1 MLFQFPSLQSAD
13 ILFKGHD
20 QRHQRWRRRWPFLP
34 QISRYLGG
42 WTTGAW
48 SPSQPLT
55 HKHLHTVTHS
65 LTRTAISH
73 LGKFICIVNLSI
85 RHGSPNLDAF
95 SRLCLFGEVGTL
107 LLFFREKISTRFGFF
122 SIGKRDERVVGY
134 FLMRHGPLQGRASL
148 QRNFWSRSNSI
159 AGCTHTHATII
170 WYGAR
175 KMGRL
180 ISELCSLPVQ
190 LLNEVW
196 KLIIVN
202 K

>member
-1 MLFQFPSLQSAD
+1 MVAISSSDF
-13 ILFKGHD
+13 
-20 QRHQRWRRRWPFLP
+20 
-34 QISRYLGG
+34 QISR
-42 WTTGAW
+42 WMDDW
-48 SPSQPLT
+48 SLVAVSTPHTQTLTHSDTLT
-55 HKHLHTVTHS
+55 HKDSNFASRQIYLH
-65 LTRTAISH
+65 R
-73 LGKFICIVNLSI
+73 KFIHSSRFTKFGCFLTTLSVWWG
-85 RHGSPNLDAF
+85 RYSAYF
-95 SRLCLFGEVGTL
+95 
-107 LLFFREKISTRFGFF
+107 FFREKISTRFGIF
-122 SIGKRDERVVGY
+122 SKGKRGERVVGY

-159 AGCTHTHATII
+159 AGCTRTHATII